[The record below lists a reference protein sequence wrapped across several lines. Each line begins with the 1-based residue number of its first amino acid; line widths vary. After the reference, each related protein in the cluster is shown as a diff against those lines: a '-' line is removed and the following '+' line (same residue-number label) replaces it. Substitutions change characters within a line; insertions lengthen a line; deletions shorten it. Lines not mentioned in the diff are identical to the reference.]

1 MNLIDTHA
9 HLQFKAYDPD
19 RDKIIKLN
27 LKELKAINNVGA
39 DLDSSK
45 GAVKLAGKFDQLF
58 ASVGIHP
65 HHAEKYYGTS
75 EYVTKLSEL
84 VKQPKVVAVGEIGLD
99 LYQYKP
105 LRVLRSDEL
114 QSYPSPDL
122 KKQGD
127 IFHRQVAIALQN
139 NKPVILHCRD
149 AYDELFSKI
158 KKYKGMLTGVVHC
171 FMGNWEQAKKFLDLG
186 LYISF
191 TGNITY
197 KGNDYIREIAAK
209 VPEDRI
215 MVETDA
221 PYLSPQERR
230 GERNEPLYVKM
241 VARTIAACKNWTL
254 EETSHITTKNAKNLL
269 GLDL

>member
-45 GAVKLAGKFDQLF
+45 SAVELAVKFDRLF

-99 LYQYKP
+99 LPQKQG
-105 LRVLRSDEL
+105 S
-114 QSYPSPDL
+114 PSPDL

-127 IFHRQVAIALQN
+127 VFHRQVAIALQN

-149 AYDELFSKI
+149 AYDERFSKI

-254 EETSHITTKNAKNLL
+254 EDTSRITTKNAKNLL

>member
-65 HHAEKYYGTS
+65 HHADQWSNKTF
-75 EYVTKLSEL
+75 SEL
-84 VKQPKVVAVGEIGLD
+84 ETLARHEKVVAIGEVGLD
-99 LYQYKP
+99 KHLY
-105 LRVLRSDEL
+105 EG
-114 QSYPSPDL
+114 YPKPDL
-122 KKQGD
+122 EAQAKILHQQIGIAKK
-127 IFHRQVAIALQN
+127 LN
-139 NKPVILHCRD
+139 LPVIFHCRD
-149 AYDELFSKI
+149 AYNEL
-158 KKYKGMLTGVVHC
+158 YKEIQRYQGKPTGVVHC
-171 FMGNWEQAKKFLDLG
+171 FMGTWKQAKKFLDLG

-209 VPEDRI
+209 APEDRI

-254 EETSHITTKNAKNLL
+254 EDTSRITTKNAKNLL